1 MWAAERFDADAAAD
15 GAAAEHAAA
24 SGAAAAFATA
34 AVHAA
39 RWQLVHDPA
48 TLWRAGASAPC
59 SRLVNRGL
67 TPPARQ
73 GLPAKRTVTESA
85 LAISPPAATIHKTN
99 DVERLNYLGR
109 SMRGSW

>member
-48 TLWRAGASAPC
+48 TLWRAGGVSPLFPACQQGADA
-59 SRLVNRGL
+59 
-67 TPPARQ
+67 PARQ

-109 SMRGSW
+109 SMRRSW